1 MPVVPDKSVAR
12 KRLKGGSTELQRGW
26 YRGQVVKYFVFDE
39 TALSAAGSDTVPV
52 SPNYVTFNVN
62 PAQPTGGPAPGFRIE
77 ALSDLIHFVPATL
90 PDDAGFSPLW
100 LVSVFDN
107 RDWPTV
113 HDLDTVLK
121 DKILV
126 LVVVSV

>member
-52 SPNYVTFNVN
+52 SPIYVTFNVN
-62 PAQPTGGPAPGFRIE
+62 PDQPNGGLAWLFRIE
-77 ALSDLIHFVPATL
+77 AHSEQTHNVPST
-90 PDDAGFSPLW
+90 PVTRRCGS
-100 LVSVFDN
+100 
-107 RDWPTV
+107 
-113 HDLDTVLK
+113 
-121 DKILV
+121 
-126 LVVVSV
+126 